1 MAVPALQEG
10 LRDPHLA
17 PFRPSYALA
26 LLLIDRPA
34 AKAAVP
40 ALMEILD
47 HKSHALYL
55 PDELGSA
62 VRKQAARALGLM
74 REEAC
79 EAIPALAH
87 TLGDAEAGVRYE
99 AVKAL
104 GEIGVQA
111 RAAVPS
117 LQKCLTDP
125 DKAVRSEADLALKK
139 IGA

>member
-1 MAVPALQEG
+1 
-10 LRDPHLA
+10 
-17 PFRPSYALA
+17 
-26 LLLIDRPA
+26 
-34 AKAAVP
+34 
-40 ALMEILD
+40 
-47 HKSHALYL
+47 
-55 PDELGSA
+55 
-62 VRKQAARALGLM
+62 M

-87 TLGDAEAGVRYE
+87 ALGDAEAGVRYE

-125 DKAVRSEADLALKK
+125 DRAVRSEADLALKK